1 MTITLIILAALG
13 MFALFM
19 HWITG
24 SVGAHLTRY
33 FEKEFPD
40 RCFTCVYHELGQR
53 EGALDPNTK
62 VPAHDCKETRA

>member
-24 SVGAHLTRY
+24 SVDGHIIRY
-33 FEKEFPD
+33 FEKEFPE

-53 EGALDPNTK
+53 EGVLEPDTRTPE
-62 VPAHDCKETRA
+62 HDCKESRA